1 MRFYHVLLRFYPASF
16 RDEYGAEMCAIFARR
31 LRDSAGPF
39 AIAALWLSAIAET
52 AGNAALVHWD
62 IFTQDLRYVV
72 RTLRRTP
79 GFAITAV
86 LIMALGIGATTAAF
100 SVTDFVLIRP
110 LPFSGAERLVKV
122 WEKPTGYSR
131 MELSP
136 GNYRDWKAAA
146 SSFETWAAYTTTS
159 VNLIGAGEPQRVDA
173 GGVTADLFLALGV
186 QPLIGRR
193 FTADD
198 DRESAPG
205 RVVLSYR
212 VWQTTFGGDANVISR
227 RVILDNEP
235 FEVIGVM
242 PRTFRFPAANVLLWT
257 TLRLG
262 EGAFQDRG
270 NNFLE
275 SVARLRDGV
284 SLDAARTELGVL
296 AARSRQRY
304 PKENAHIDAS
314 VFRLNDEV
322 SLQSKLLIGG
332 LSGSAACVLLIACA
346 NLANLL
352 LARAL
357 ARRRELAVRTALG
370 AGRERLARQLTT
382 ESLVLAIAGGA
393 SGVLLAAAAVPMLA
407 RLVPATLPIAAMPAV
422 DMRVLAFAA
431 LVTLGTGI
439 VLGLAPVVGAGRER
453 HLDRLRETLR
463 SGGGPTERVRST
475 LVVAE
480 IMASLV
486 LLVVAGLLMRALWTI
501 QRVDP
506 GFHTA
511 DVLSLRTALPFPEY
525 AQTARRDA
533 FYARVIGGVRALPGV
548 IGAAYVSV
556 APLASRGGMW
566 PVSIDGRPVAP
577 IANEVAVL
585 RYVTPGFFAT
595 LGIPITRGGDISD
608 RDGRDRPF
616 VAVVSESFVRRYFPD
631 RDPIGRHFT
640 YAFADREI
648 VGVAG
653 DIHARGLER
662 TSEPQVYLSSRQV
675 PDGAITFWAP
685 KDLVVRT
692 ASSITDPASLAP
704 AIRAVVHH
712 ADPQQPVSDVR
723 TLAEIVG
730 GETASRV
737 VQVRVIAAFATVA
750 ALLAA
755 VGIHGVLSLVT
766 QRAQEIGVRVALGA
780 QRADILAIVM
790 RRSLGLAAA
799 GIVPG
804 VQALLAGVAP
814 ADLATFASVVALAV
828 MMTALGSL
836 LPTLRA
842 LRVDPITAMRTE

>member
-1 MRFYHVLLRFYPASF
+1 MRAYRLLLHLYPASF
-16 RDEYGAEMCAIFARR
+16 RHEYGDEMLAIFMRR
-31 LRDSAGPF
+31 LRDRSNAVTRAAVWPL
-39 AIAALWLSAIAET
+39 AIVEV

-62 IFTQDLRYVV
+62 IFTQDLRYVL
-72 RTLRRTP
+72 RTLRRAP

-86 LIMALGIGATTAAF
+86 LVMALGIGATTAAF

-110 LPFSGAERLVKV
+110 LPFALAERLVKV

-136 GNYRDWKAAA
+136 ANYRDWKAAA
-146 SSFETWAAYTTTS
+146 TSFDAWAAYTTAS
-159 VNLIGAGEPQRVDA
+159 ANVIGAGEPQRVDA
-173 GGVTADLFLALGV
+173 GSVTADLFPTLGV

-198 DRESAPG
+198 DREGAAG
-205 RVVLSYR
+205 CAILSYR
-212 VWQTTFGGDANVISR
+212 MWQSTFGGDAGVIGR
-227 RVILDNEP
+227 RLVLDSEP
-235 FEVIGVM
+235 FEIIGVM
-242 PRTFRFPAANVLLWT
+242 PPTFRFPAANVLLWT

-262 EGAFQDRG
+262 EQAFQDRG

-284 SLDAARTELGVL
+284 SIEAVRTELGLL
-296 AARSRQRY
+296 AARSRVQY
-304 PKENAHIDAS
+304 PKENAGIDIS
-314 VFRLNDEV
+314 VFRLGDEV
-322 SLQSKLLIGG
+322 SLQSTLLIAALG
-332 LSGSAACVLLIACA
+332 GSAACVLLIACA

-357 ARRRELAVRTALG
+357 GRRRELAVRAALG
-370 AGRERLARQLTT
+370 AGRERLARQLMT
-382 ESLVLAIAGGA
+382 ESLVLAMAGGA
-393 SGVLLAAAAVPMLA
+393 AGVLVAAAAVPMLA

-422 DMRVLAFAA
+422 DLRVLAFAS
-431 LVTLGTGI
+431 LVTLGTGV
-439 VLGLAPVVGAGRER
+439 VLGLAPVAGGGGER

-463 SGGGPTERVRST
+463 AGGGRTERVRSA

-501 QRVDP
+501 QRIDP

-511 DVLSLRTALPFPEY
+511 DVLSVRTALPFPEY
-525 AQTARRDA
+525 APTSRRDD
-533 FYARVIGGVRALPGV
+533 FYARVIGDVRALPGV
-548 IGAAYVSV
+548 AGAAYVSV
-556 APLASRGGMW
+556 APLTSRGGMW

-585 RYVTPGFFAT
+585 RYVRPGFFAT
-595 LGIPITRGGDISD
+595 LGIPITRGRDISD

-616 VAVVSESFVRRYFPD
+616 VAVVSESFARRYFPD
-631 RDPIGRHFT
+631 RDPIGHHFT

-653 DIHARGLER
+653 DIRARGLER
-662 TSEPQVYLSSRQV
+662 TSEPQVYVSSRQV

-692 ASSITDPASLAP
+692 ASSIEDPTSLAP
-704 AIRAVVHH
+704 SIRAIVHKV
-712 ADPQQPVSDVR
+712 DPQQPVSDLR
-723 TLAEIVG
+723 TLADVVG

-737 VQVRVIAAFATVA
+737 VQLRVIAAFAAVA
-750 ALLAA
+750 VLLAA
-755 VGIHGVLSLVT
+755 VGIHGVLSFLVA
-766 QRAQEIGVRVALGA
+766 QRQQEIGVRVALGA
-780 QRADILAIVM
+780 QRSDILAIVM
-790 RRSLGLAAA
+790 RRTLIL
-799 GIVPG
+799 
-804 VQALLAGVAP
+804 ALLAGVAP

-828 MMTALGSL
+828 TMTVLGSL